1 LACLAIPAVV
11 IAVPVRANKRYEQKY
26 QHMGNAWLA
35 LGRLDYAHLALERAL
50 RAKPT
55 FLPALEDMTTLFL
68 AAGQL
73 EIAAQ
78 RVEAFRQHARK
89 QRDAAAE
96 RRADELARTIEAAR
110 STAEPR

>member
-1 LACLAIPAVV
+1 
-11 IAVPVRANKRYEQKY
+11 
-26 QHMGNAWLA
+26 
-35 LGRLDYAHLALERAL
+35 
-50 RAKPT
+50 
-55 FLPALEDMTTLFL
+55 MTTLFL

-78 RVEAFRQHARK
+78 RVEAFRQQARK